1 MGNTQKTYRV
11 EGMHCAGCVA
21 SVEKSLLDVQGVQSA
36 VVNLPLENVLLETD
50 SGVPFERLRGALQS
64 SGYTLVEDSSEDL
77 SEKKEKDIHLWRQRL
92 IWTGLL
98 GIPLLIFAMW
108 EMLTGSA
115 ITLKSIIFQFCLAT
129 PIIYISRHFYVNGL
143 TALKHGNP
151 NMNSLVALGTG
162 AAYLYSLVSS
172 VNILY
177 GLGVTGFEKL
187 YFESA
192 GVILLFITLGRY
204 LEARA
209 KNLTTQALLDL
220 FKHAPRT
227 GWVKKNSQWKEVS
240 VEEIQQGDQ
249 VMVKPGGQVPVDG
262 VVIEGNSFVDE
273 SAITGEP
280 IPVEKSTGDALTGA
294 SINTTGLLIMEAR
307 EVGKNTVFSRIVKMV
322 EQAQNSKA
330 PIQALADKVA
340 AVFVPIVLVLAILS
354 LVGWLIVGQ
363 SWVFAFNIFISVLII
378 ACPCALGL
386 ATPTAMVV
394 GTGLAAKSG
403 IHFKSTAALQT
414 MSEIK
419 SVIFDKTG
427 TLTLG
432 KPRVVDFTSTL
443 EDQKFI
449 YYLASLEKGSE
460 HPLAGA
466 VLNLAKIQD
475 IQVDKCEDVQAI
487 PGQGIQGNI
496 EGKTIQAGKLSW
508 LNKSG
513 IQLPSSQTDRL
524 EKWEKKGYTIIH
536 IAADGEWIGM
546 AAISDTLRKDAK
558 LIIQHL
564 KQNGLKVHLLTGD
577 RKAPGDYIANELGI
591 DNMHSELLPQDK
603 AEKIL
608 EVQVSG
614 YKVAMVGDGINDAP
628 ALAAADIGIS
638 IGSGTDVA
646 LETSDVVLMRDDLRS
661 VINAWQLSIQ
671 VVNKIK
677 QNLFWAFAY
686 NVVGIPV
693 AMGLLYPFSGYLLN
707 PMLAGAAM
715 AFSSVSV
722 VGNTLLLRK
731 GVWKKYL

>member
-1 MGNTQKTYRV
+1 MGNTKKTYRV

-21 SVEKSLLDVQGVQSA
+21 SVEKSLLGVQGVQSA
-36 VVNLPLENVLLETD
+36 VVNLPLENVRLETD
-50 SGVPFERLRGALQS
+50 SGIPFERLRGALQS
-64 SGYTLVEDSSEDL
+64 GGYTLVEDSSEDL

-162 AAYLYSLVSS
+162 AAYLYSLISS
-172 VNILY
+172 VNNLY

-192 GVILLFITLGRY
+192 GVILVFITLGRY

-209 KNLTTQALLDL
+209 KSLTTQALLDL

-227 GWVKKNSQWKEVS
+227 GWVKKSSQWEEVS

-249 VMVKPGGQVPVDG
+249 VMVKPGSQVPVDG
-262 VVIEGNSFVDE
+262 VVIEGNSFVNE

-307 EVGKNTVFSRIVKMV
+307 EVGKNTVYYRIVNMV

-330 PIQALADKVA
+330 PIQALVDKVA

-403 IHFKSTAALQT
+403 IHFKSTEALQT

-466 VLNLAKIQD
+466 VLNLAKIQN
-475 IQVDKCEDVQAI
+475 IQVDKCEGVQAI
-487 PGQGIQGNI
+487 PGQGIQGNM

-508 LNKSG
+508 LIKSG

-524 EKWEKKGYTIIH
+524 EKWGKKGYTIIH

-577 RKAPGDYIANELGI
+577 RKAPGEYIANELGI
-591 DNMHSELLPQDK
+591 DNIHSELLPQDK

-608 EVQVSG
+608 EIQVSG

>member
-21 SVEKSLLDVQGVQSA
+21 SVEKSLLGVQGVQSVA
-36 VVNLPLENVLLETD
+36 VNLPLENVRLETD
-50 SGVPFERLRGALQS
+50 SGVPFERLRGVLQS
-64 SGYTLVEDSSEDL
+64 SGYTLVEDSTEDL
-77 SEKKEKDIHLWRQRL
+77 SQKKEKDIHLWQQRL

-98 GIPLLIFAMW
+98 GIPLLLFAML
-108 EMLTGSA
+108 EMLAGTS

-129 PIIYISRHFYVNGL
+129 PIIYISGHFYVNGF

-162 AAYLYSLVSS
+162 AAYLYSLISS

-204 LEARA
+204 LEARV
-209 KNLTTQALLDL
+209 KSKTTQALLDL

-227 GWVKKNSQWKEVS
+227 GWVKKTSQWEEVP
-240 VEEIQQGDQ
+240 VAEIQQGDQ

-280 IPVEKSTGDALTGA
+280 IPVEKSAGDTLTGA

-307 EVGKNTVFSRIVKMV
+307 QVGENTVFSRIVKMV

-354 LVGWLIVGQ
+354 LAGWLMSGQ

-403 IHFKSTAALQT
+403 IHFKSTEALQT

-432 KPRVVDFTSTL
+432 KPRVVDFTTTL
-443 EDQKFI
+443 EEKKFI

-466 VLNLAKIQD
+466 VLNLAKIQN
-475 IQVDKCEDVQAI
+475 IEVDKCEDVQAI
-487 PGQGIQGNI
+487 PGQGIQG
-496 EGKTIQAGKLSW
+496 EMEAKTIQAGKLSW
-508 LNKSG
+508 LINSG
-513 IQLPSSQTDRL
+513 IQLPSSQADRL

-536 IAADGEWIGM
+536 IAADNEWIGM

-558 LIIQHL
+558 ITIQQL
-564 KQNGLKVHLLTGD
+564 KQNGLKVYLLTGD
-577 RKAPGDYIANELGI
+577 RKASGDYIANELGI
-591 DNMHSELLPQDK
+591 ENIYSELLPEDK
-603 AEKIL
+603 ADKIS
-608 EVQVSG
+608 EVQASG
-614 YKVAMVGDGINDAP
+614 MKVAMVGDGINDAP

-646 LETSDVVLMRDDLRS
+646 LETSDVVLMRDDLSS
-661 VINAWQLSIQ
+661 VVNAWHFSKR

-686 NVVGIPV
+686 NMVGIPV

-722 VGNTLLLRK
+722 VGNTLLLKRR
-731 GVWKKYL
+731 G

>member
-1 MGNTQKTYRV
+1 MGNTKKTYRV

-21 SVEKSLLDVQGVQSA
+21 SVEKSLLGVQGVQSA
-36 VVNLPLENVLLETD
+36 VVNLPLENVRLETD

-64 SGYTLVEDSSEDL
+64 GGYTLVEDSSEDL
-77 SEKKEKDIHLWRQRL
+77 SEKKEKDIHLWLQRL
-92 IWTGLL
+92 IWMGLL

-108 EMLTGSA
+108 EMFTGSA

-162 AAYLYSLVSS
+162 AAYLYSLISS

-227 GWVKKNSQWKEVS
+227 GWVKKSSQWEEVS
-240 VEEIQQGDQ
+240 VAEIQQGDQ
-249 VMVKPGGQVPVDG
+249 VLVKPGGQVPVDG

-330 PIQALADKVA
+330 PIQALVDKVA

-354 LVGWLIVGQ
+354 LAGWLMAGQ
-363 SWVFAFNIFISVLII
+363 SWIFAFNIFISVLII

-403 IHFKSTAALQT
+403 IHFKSTEALQT

-432 KPRVVDFTSTL
+432 KPRVVDFTTTL
-443 EDQKFI
+443 EEKKFI

-466 VLNLAKIQD
+466 VLNLAKIQN
-475 IQVDKCEDVQAI
+475 IQVDKCEGVQTI
-487 PGQGIQGNI
+487 PGQGIQGNM

-508 LNKSG
+508 LIKSG

-577 RKAPGDYIANELGI
+577 RKAPGEYIANELGI
-591 DNMHSELLPQDK
+591 DNIHSELLPQDK

-693 AMGLLYPFSGYLLN
+693 AMGLLYPFNGYLLN

-731 GVWKKYL
+731 GV

>member
-1 MGNTQKTYRV
+1 M
-11 EGMHCAGCVA
+11 E
-21 SVEKSLLDVQGVQSA
+21 EK
-36 VVNLPLENVLLETD
+36 
-50 SGVPFERLRGALQS
+50 
-64 SGYTLVEDSSEDL
+64 
-77 SEKKEKDIHLWRQRL
+77 
-92 IWTGLL
+92 
-98 GIPLLIFAMW
+98 
-108 EMLTGSA
+108 
-115 ITLKSIIFQFCLAT
+115 
-129 PIIYISRHFYVNGL
+129 
-143 TALKHGNP
+143 
-151 NMNSLVALGTG
+151 
-162 AAYLYSLVSS
+162 
-172 VNILY
+172 
-177 GLGVTGFEKL
+177 
-187 YFESA
+187 
-192 GVILLFITLGRY
+192 
-204 LEARA
+204 
-209 KNLTTQALLDL
+209 
-220 FKHAPRT
+220 
-227 GWVKKNSQWKEVS
+227 
-240 VEEIQQGDQ
+240 
-249 VMVKPGGQVPVDG
+249 
-262 VVIEGNSFVDE
+262 
-273 SAITGEP
+273 
-280 IPVEKSTGDALTGA
+280 
-294 SINTTGLLIMEAR
+294 
-307 EVGKNTVFSRIVKMV
+307 
-322 EQAQNSKA
+322 
-330 PIQALADKVA
+330 
-340 AVFVPIVLVLAILS
+340 
-354 LVGWLIVGQ
+354 
-363 SWVFAFNIFISVLII
+363 
-378 ACPCALGL
+378 
-386 ATPTAMVV
+386 
-394 GTGLAAKSG
+394 
-403 IHFKSTAALQT
+403 
-414 MSEIK
+414 
-419 SVIFDKTG
+419 
-427 TLTLG
+427 
-432 KPRVVDFTSTL
+432 
-443 EDQKFI
+443 KFI

-466 VLNLAKIQD
+466 VLNLAKIQN
-475 IQVDKCEDVQAI
+475 IQMDKCEGVQAI
-487 PGQGIQGNI
+487 PGQGIQGNM

-508 LNKSG
+508 LIKSG
-513 IQLPSSQTDRL
+513 IQLPSSQTDIL

-577 RKAPGDYIANELGI
+577 RKASGEYIANELGI
-591 DNMHSELLPQDK
+591 DNIHSELLPQDK